1 MPDQPSLL
9 QAMPSKREKRDKS
22 RKEDKNTANKKKR
35 AAAKRFKGSPSALS
49 PSHLPEVALDLHV
62 VFDAAV
68 DVLSE
73 ELMGDNPAGAASALA
88 LGELTRVVQ
97 VVVCSPS
104 LLSPFP
110 LSFFL
115 SLSPLV

>member
-1 MPDQPSLL
+1 MRYRM
-9 QAMPSKREKRDKS
+9 AKRS
-22 RKEDKNTANKKKR
+22 RKEKRQAVEKQRLRDEADAKR
-35 AAAKRFKGSPSALS
+35 AKGSPSALS